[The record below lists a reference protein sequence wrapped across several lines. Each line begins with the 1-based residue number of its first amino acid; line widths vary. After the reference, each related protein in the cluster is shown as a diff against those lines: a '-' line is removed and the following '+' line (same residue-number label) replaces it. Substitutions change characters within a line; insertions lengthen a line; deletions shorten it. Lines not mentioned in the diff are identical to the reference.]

1 MIVMIGVGSN
11 SPDKSHQME
20 LALEFLRS
28 SLGNFRCS
36 SVYSTPA
43 LNGVDADY
51 LNAVA
56 SGSCDMTIDEVV
68 SILKEYECRCGRKKG
83 DKSVLIDLDLVI
95 ADGTVLRPRDM
106 DREYFRLG
114 YRELISTDHAPSDRI
129 LR

>member
-1 MIVMIGVGSN
+1 MILMIGVGSN
-11 SPDKSHQME
+11 SPDKTHQME

-28 SLGNFRCS
+28 SLDNFRCS

-56 SGSCDMTIDEVV
+56 SGSCDMTVDEVV
-68 SILKEYECRCGRKKG
+68 SIFKDYECRCGRRKS
-83 DKSVLIDLDLVI
+83 DKSVIIDLDLVV
-95 ADGTVLRPRDM
+95 ADGNVLRPRDM

-114 YRELISTDHAPSDRI
+114 YRELIGK
-129 LR
+129 